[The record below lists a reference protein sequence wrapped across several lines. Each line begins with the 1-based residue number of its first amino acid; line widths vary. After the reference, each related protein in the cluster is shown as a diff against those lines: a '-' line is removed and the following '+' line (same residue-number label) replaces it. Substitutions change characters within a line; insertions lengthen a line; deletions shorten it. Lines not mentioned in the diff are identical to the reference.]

1 MARLI
6 VDNVANNATTT
17 TAVAGNANRNNS
29 SKKFTTEALRH
40 PEKVLGCASLSILS
54 EYLFSEKNG
63 GGRRQHCSTAED
75 DFSRGKPKSHP
86 EEGAKDCRLQQE
98 ELGQEPLS
106 RLSLEVREA
115 IDSDPMYGP
124 RHDRER
130 HNIGVEYEL
139 LLEETLRS
147 MGELFHCS
155 MVNMRRNSPVF
166 VSCVHTIRFSAVI
179 ILWSL

>member
-17 TAVAGNANRNNS
+17 TSVTGNANRNNS

-40 PEKVLGCASLSILS
+40 PEKVLGCASASVLP

-63 GGRRQHCSTAED
+63 GGRRQHCLTAEED
-75 DFSRGKPKSHP
+75 SHGKPKSHP

-115 IDSDPMYGP
+115 IDSDPMYGEFCHVVFRFRMP
-124 RHDRER
+124 F
-130 HNIGVEYEL
+130 GL
-139 LLEETLRS
+139 LLLQLICRDVHYVSPPLCVRAYRS
-147 MGELFHCS
+147 Q
-155 MVNMRRNSPVF
+155 
-166 VSCVHTIRFSAVI
+166 A
-179 ILWSL
+179 